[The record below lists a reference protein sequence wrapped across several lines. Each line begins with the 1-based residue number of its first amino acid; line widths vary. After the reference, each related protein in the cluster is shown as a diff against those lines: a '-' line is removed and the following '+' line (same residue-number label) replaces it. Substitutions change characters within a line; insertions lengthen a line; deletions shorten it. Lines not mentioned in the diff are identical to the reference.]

1 MWRANLTERPVRFV
15 NLWTR
20 IKFNLPPEIYV
31 THRFFI
37 SFHKKTS
44 VFPWNLVH
52 KMRIWNFSPHIHETC
67 IFPKIQ
73 AWNEIRIPALPP
85 SYLSL
90 GSFNFS
96 TKNFMYRILHYYTL
110 ATTLTN
116 NGRSTVSNSLIKN
129 VTRSSL
135 TFSKFII
142 QATRGGTV
150 NTAAKL
156 QNTVSSTDSAT
167 APPACAVCWRKNCIS
182 KT

>member
-1 MWRANLTERPVRFV
+1 MWCANLTERPVRFV

-37 SFHKKTS
+37 SFHKKPQY
-44 VFPWNLVH
+44 FP
-52 KMRIWNFSPHIHETC
+52 ETLYTRWEFE
-67 IFPKIQ
+67 IFPLIYMEHAFSQKFKCETRSGYLLCHQ
-73 AWNEIRIPALPP
+73 H
-85 SYLSL
+85 YLSL

-96 TKNFMYRILHYYTL
+96 TKNFMYWILHYYTL

-129 VTRSSL
+129 VTRSNL

-167 APPACAVCWRKNCIS
+167 APPACAVCWWKNCIS

>member
-1 MWRANLTERPVRFV
+1 MWPIDFSYHFTKKPLQYFPET
-15 NLWTR
+15 LYTR
-20 IKFNLPPEIYV
+20 WEFE
-31 THRFFI
+31 
-37 SFHKKTS
+37 
-44 VFPWNLVH
+44 
-52 KMRIWNFSPHIHETC
+52 
-67 IFPKIQ
+67 IFPLIYMEHTFSQKFKCETRSGYLLCHQ
-73 AWNEIRIPALPP
+73 H
-85 SYLSL
+85 YLSL

-96 TKNFMYRILHYYTL
+96 TKNFMYWILHYYTL

>member
-1 MWRANLTERPVRFV
+1 
-15 NLWTR
+15 
-20 IKFNLPPEIYV
+20 
-31 THRFFI
+31 
-37 SFHKKTS
+37 
-44 VFPWNLVH
+44 
-52 KMRIWNFSPHIHETC
+52 MRIWNFSPYIHETC

-96 TKNFMYRILHYYTL
+96 TKNFMYWILHYYTL

-135 TFSKFII
+135 TFSEFII
-142 QATRGGTV
+142 QATRAEEQWIQLPSYKTRWAV
-150 NTAAKL
+150 QTMLRHL
-156 QNTVSSTDSAT
+156 QLELSVVSNKQNIWYKILLSTPDLQKHTQHTTIRENEKMWS
-167 APPACAVCWRKNCIS
+167 VIGNS
-182 KT
+182 LH

>member
-1 MWRANLTERPVRFV
+1 MWPIDFSYHFTKKPQYFPETLY
-15 NLWTR
+15 TR
-20 IKFNLPPEIYV
+20 WEFE
-31 THRFFI
+31 
-37 SFHKKTS
+37 
-44 VFPWNLVH
+44 
-52 KMRIWNFSPHIHETC
+52 
-67 IFPKIQ
+67 IFPLIYMEHAFSQKFKCETRSGYLLCHQ
-73 AWNEIRIPALPP
+73 H
-85 SYLSL
+85 YLSL

-96 TKNFMYRILHYYTL
+96 TKNFMYWILHYYTL

-167 APPACAVCWRKNCIS
+167 APPACAVCWWKNCIS